1 MKRHPLDPFALV
13 AGLIALIAGFTA
25 LLHQSGTIGL
35 DLTTVVLMALIT
47 LGVGG
52 AALVVLD
59 TRRR

>member
-25 LLHQSGTIGL
+25 LLHQSGTIAL